1 MLEPTINLQTPR
13 WAKPLLQPKRY
24 KGAKGGR
31 GGGKSHFFAEMALET
46 MISNPSA
53 NVVCI
58 REIQKSIKF
67 SVKKLVEDK
76 IRELNIIHLFEIT
89 QAEIRRI
96 NGNGVMIFQGM
107 QDHTADSI
115 KSLEAFDVA
124 WVEEAQSISE
134 RSLELLLPTIRA
146 DGSEIWFSWNPFT
159 PEDAIER
166 FFSKPSN
173 EKILVT
179 VNYLDNPFANEVI
192 FNEAERHKVERPD
205 TFDNVW
211 LGEYARS
218 GLVFKRDSFKV
229 ISQDTYDSI
238 INQSFENDDW
248 CLDEGVNPSEI
259 ITYMSVDV
267 AVTDTKTSDNS
278 AITIGTIDQNNDKYV
293 LAQHYGRWLSDE
305 LLNRVFKYARDNNV
319 QYIGIEDS
327 AVSKTFIENLESA
340 INLRNLPYVIIRLKP
355 QGRNKVARVQQYIL
369 SAINANKL
377 YFVERISEDFINE
390 AINFPEGLHDDI
402 IDSLAWF
409 IEMGTTLLQ
418 QMGGQQSEVYYTGKS
433 APMGAW

>member
-166 FFSKPSN
+166 FFSKLSN

-229 ISQDTYDSI
+229 ISQYTYDSI

-305 LLNRVFKYARDNNV
+305 LLNRVLKYARDQNV

-418 QMGGQQSEVYYTGKS
+418 QMGGQQSEVHYTGKS

>member
-166 FFSKPSN
+166 FFSKLSN

-305 LLNRVFKYARDNNV
+305 LLNRVLKYARDHNV

>member
-1 MLEPTINLQTPR
+1 MSAQEIRFQTPR
-13 WAKPLLQPKRY
+13 WAVPLLQPKRY

-31 GGGKSHFFAEMALET
+31 GGGKSHFFAEMALDR
-46 MISNPSA
+46 MIENK
-53 NVVCI
+53 NTNIVCI

-76 IRELNIIHLFEIT
+76 IKENKLDGLFEVT
-89 QAEIRRI
+89 QTEIRRK
-96 NGNGVMIFQGM
+96 NGDGVIIFQGM

-115 KSLEAFDVA
+115 KSLEAFDIA
-124 WVEEAQSISE
+124 WVEEAQSVSE

-159 PEDAIER
+159 PDDPVDK
-166 FFSKPSN
+166 FFSVQSDD
-173 EKILVT
+173 KIVVN
-179 VNYLDNPFANEVI
+179 VNYTDNPFANEVI
-192 FNEAERHKVERPD
+192 FNEAARHKLERPD

-229 ISQDTYDSI
+229 ISSDTYNAI
-238 INQSFENDDW
+238 VNQTFENDDFF
-248 CLDEGVNPSEI
+248 DEGYNPSEI

-278 AITIGTIDQNNDKYV
+278 SITIGTIDQNNDKYV
-293 LAQHYGRWLSDE
+293 LTQHHGKWLSDE
-305 LLNRVFKYARDNNV
+305 LLNRILKYARDHNV

-355 QGRNKVARVQQYIL
+355 QGRNKVARIQQYIL
-369 SAINANKL
+369 SAINTNKL
-377 YFVERISEDFINE
+377 YFVEKISEDFIQE
-390 AINFPEGLHDDI
+390 AISFPEGVHDDI

-409 IEMGTTLLQ
+409 VEMGTTLLQ
-418 QMGGQQSEVYYTGKS
+418 QMGGKQSDIYYATS
-433 APMGAW
+433 PQGAW

>member
-1 MLEPTINLQTPR
+1 MSAPEIRFQTPR
-13 WAKPLLQPKRY
+13 WAVPLLQPMRY

-31 GGGKSHFFAEMALET
+31 GGGKSHFFAEMALDR
-46 MISNPSA
+46 MIENK
-53 NVVCI
+53 NTNIVCI

-76 IRELNIIHLFEIT
+76 IKENKLEGLFEIT
-89 QAEIRRI
+89 QTEIRRK
-96 NGNGVMIFQGM
+96 NGDGVIIFQGM

-115 KSLEAFDVA
+115 KSLEAFDIA
-124 WVEEAQSISE
+124 WVEEAQSVSE

-159 PEDAIER
+159 PDDPVDK
-166 FFSKPSN
+166 FFSVKSDD
-173 EKILVT
+173 KIVVN
-179 VNYLDNPFANEVI
+179 VNYTDNPFANDVI
-192 FNEAERHKVERPD
+192 FNEAARHKLERPD
-205 TFDNVW
+205 TFGNVW

-229 ISQDTYDSI
+229 ISSDTYNAI
-238 INQSFENDDW
+238 VNQTFENDDFF
-248 CLDEGVNPSEI
+248 DEGYNPSEI

-278 AITIGTIDQNNDKYV
+278 SITIGTIDQNNDKYV
-293 LAQHYGRWLSDE
+293 LTQHHGKWLSDE
-305 LLNRVFKYARDNNV
+305 LLNRILKYARDHNV

-355 QGRNKVARVQQYIL
+355 QGRNKVARIQQYIL
-369 SAINANKL
+369 SAINTNKL
-377 YFVERISEDFINE
+377 YFVEKISEDFIQE
-390 AINFPEGLHDDI
+390 AISFPEGAHDDI

-409 IEMGTTLLQ
+409 IEMGTNLLQ
-418 QMGGQQSEVYYTGKS
+418 QMGGKQSDIYYATS
-433 APMGAW
+433 PQGAW

>member
-166 FFSKPSN
+166 FFSKLSN

-390 AINFPEGLHDDI
+390 AINFPDGLHDDI

>member
-166 FFSKPSN
+166 FFSKLSN

-305 LLNRVFKYARDNNV
+305 LLNRVLKYARDNNV

>member
-166 FFSKPSN
+166 FFSKLSN

-418 QMGGQQSEVYYTGKS
+418 QMGGQQSEVHYTGKS

>member
-1 MLEPTINLQTPR
+1 MSEPTINLQTPR

-46 MISNPSA
+46 MIANPST
-53 NVVCI
+53 NIVCI

-76 IRELNIIHLFEIT
+76 IRELNIMHLFEIT

-159 PEDAIER
+159 PEDAIEK
-166 FFSKPSN
+166 FFSKLSN

-179 VNYLDNPFANEVI
+179 VNYLDNPFANDVI

-211 LGEYARS
+211 MGEYARS
-218 GLVFKRDSFKV
+218 GLVFKRDIFKV
-229 ISQDTYDSI
+229 ISQDNYNAMTT
-238 INQSFENDDW
+238 FESEEIDLY
-248 CLDEGVNPSEI
+248 LDEGENPSQI
-259 ITYMSVDV
+259 ITYMAVDV
-267 AVTDTKTSDNS
+267 AVTDSKTADSS

-293 LAQHYGRWLSDE
+293 IVQKSGKWLSDE
-305 LLNRVFKYARDNNV
+305 LLNIILKLARDYNV
-319 QYIGIEDS
+319 QFIGIEDS
-327 AVSKTFIENLESA
+327 AVSKTFIENVQSA
-340 INLRNLPYVIIRLKP
+340 IIIRNLPYCLERLKP
-355 QGRNKVARVQQYIL
+355 QGRNKIARIQQYIL
-369 SAINANKL
+369 SSVNANKL
-377 YFVERISEDFINE
+377 YFVDTINESFIME
-390 AINFPEGLHDDI
+390 AINFPEGEHDDQL
-402 IDSLAWF
+402 DSLAYF
-409 IEMGTTLLQ
+409 IEMGNNLLQ
-418 QMGGQQSEVYYTGKS
+418 QMGGQQSTVSYERSKS
-433 APMGAW
+433 PRGAW

>member
-1 MLEPTINLQTPR
+1 MSAPEIRFQTPR
-13 WAKPLLQPKRY
+13 WAVPLLQPMRY

-31 GGGKSHFFAEMALET
+31 GGGKSHFFAEMALDR
-46 MISNPSA
+46 MIENK
-53 NVVCI
+53 NTNIVCI

-76 IRELNIIHLFEIT
+76 IKENKLEGLFEIT
-89 QAEIRRI
+89 QTEIRRK
-96 NGNGVMIFQGM
+96 NGDGVIIFQGM

-115 KSLEAFDVA
+115 KSLEAFDIA
-124 WVEEAQSISE
+124 WVEEAQSVSE

-159 PEDAIER
+159 PDDPVDK
-166 FFSKPSN
+166 FFSVKSDD
-173 EKILVT
+173 KIVVN
-179 VNYLDNPFANEVI
+179 VNYTDNPFANDVI
-192 FNEAERHKVERPD
+192 FNEAARHKLERPD

-229 ISQDTYDSI
+229 ISSDTYNAI
-238 INQSFENDDW
+238 VNQTFENDDFF
-248 CLDEGVNPSEI
+248 DEGYNPSEI

-278 AITIGTIDQNNDKYV
+278 SITIGTIDQNNDKYV
-293 LAQHYGRWLSDE
+293 LTQHHGKWLSDE
-305 LLNRVFKYARDNNV
+305 LLNRILKYARDHNV

-355 QGRNKVARVQQYIL
+355 QGRNKVARIQQYIL
-369 SAINANKL
+369 SAINTNKL
-377 YFVERISEDFINE
+377 YFVEKISEDFIQE
-390 AINFPEGLHDDI
+390 AISFPEGAHDDI

-409 IEMGTTLLQ
+409 IEMGTNLLQ
-418 QMGGQQSEVYYTGKS
+418 QMGGKQSDIYYATS
-433 APMGAW
+433 PQGAW